1 MATGTKAATRSKS
14 GAGAPPRPDAEP
26 REDPALEE
34 ILRVL
39 TAARDGDFSVRL
51 RARRRD
57 VVGEIQQ
64 RTNELIATNARMAK
78 ELARVSR
85 IIGREGRMTE
95 RVSLGTVDGQWS
107 DTIESVNA
115 MIEDLVRPTTE
126 ISRVIAAVAKGDLSQ
141 KMALTIEGQPVK
153 GEFAAIGNTVNEMVD
168 QLGSFADEVTRVARE
183 VGT

>member
-1 MATGTKAATRSKS
+1 MATHTKPGVRRKS
-14 GAGAPPRPDAEP
+14 GADAAAAVDGDP

-57 VVGEIQQ
+57 VIGEIQQ
-64 RTNELIATNARMAK
+64 RTNELIATNARQAK

-95 RVSLGTVDGQWS
+95 RVSLGTAEGQWN
-107 DTIESVNA
+107 DTVESVNG
-115 MIEDLVRPTTE
+115 MIDDLVRPTTE
-126 ISRVIAAVAKGDLSQ
+126 ISRVIAAVAKG
-141 KMALTIEGQPVK
+141 
-153 GEFAAIGNTVNEMVD
+153 
-168 QLGSFADEVTRVARE
+168 
-183 VGT
+183 

>member
-1 MATGTKAATRSKS
+1 MATSAKPAARRKADGVPAS
-14 GAGAPPRPDAEP
+14 DEP
-26 REDPALEE
+26 REDPALEDL
-34 ILRVL
+34 LRVL

-57 VVGEIQQ
+57 IIGDIQQ
-64 RTNELIATNARMAK
+64 RCNELIALNGRQAK

-95 RVSLGTVDGQWS
+95 RVSLGTVDGTWNE
-107 DTIESVNA
+107 TVESVNA
-115 MIEDLVRPTTE
+115 MIDDLVRPTTE
-126 ISRVIAAVAKGDLSQ
+126 ISRVIQSVARGDLSQ

-168 QLGSFADEVTRVARE
+168 QLGSFADEV
-183 VGT
+183 